1 MKLVL
6 FLIQRA
12 KGRFALATLFGLLGG
27 AMSAAL
33 IAVISNALSGAT
45 PTGPGGMLTFAVLAT
60 LGLVTRFF
68 SQVVLNSL
76 HQGELQRLRL
86 QLGRQILA
94 TPLRR
99 LEEAGPH
106 RLQSALSND
115 IQAMSS
121 SMGLIPVIFI
131 DLTVVLG
138 CLGYMA
144 WLSSSSFLGT
154 VVFLLVGGL
163 IYWIPQE
170 RGVSIVRQAHGQQSL
185 LFKCFRG
192 ITDGIKELK
201 LNQARRAAFIKESF
215 EPTTSA
221 LHHAHVRAS
230 RYYAAATNWGTFI
243 FLVFIGLM
251 IYAAPHV
258 LDVSAKELMGYTLTA
273 LYLQQPLTTLMRN
286 VPVLSQGN
294 IALEHLKKLT
304 LSPPDTS
311 APLLQAPRSFERLE
325 VAGIT
330 HTYFRDNDDSRFT
343 LGPIHLELVPGEIV
357 FIIGG
362 NGSGKTTLAK
372 LLTGL
377 YTPEAG
383 ELRIDGRPVTDENRE
398 QYQQYFS
405 AVFSDFHLFDSL
417 LGLAPAERA
426 QRLQGYLERL
436 QLDKKVSINEAGVLS
451 TTDLSLGQRK
461 RLALLASWL
470 EDRPIY
476 LFDEW
481 AADQDPAFKN
491 VFYLELLQE
500 LKRAGKSVVVISH
513 DNHYFHVADR
523 IIQLDSGRLLE
534 APSASPKAEPLRA
547 TVAS

>member
-12 KGRFALATLFGLLGG
+12 KGRFALATLLGLVGG
-27 AMSAAL
+27 GMSAAL
-33 IAVISNALSGAT
+33 IAVIGNALSGT
-45 PTGPGGMLTFAVLAT
+45 MPTGPGMLTFAALAV
-60 LGLVTRFF
+60 LGLLTRFF

-76 HQGELQRLRL
+76 HQGELQRMRL

-99 LEEAGPH
+99 LEETGPH

-131 DLTVVLG
+131 DLTVVVG

-144 WLSSSSFLGT
+144 WLSWTSFLGT
-154 VVFLLVGGL
+154 LVFLLVGGL

-170 RGVSIVRQAHGQQSL
+170 RGVSIVRKVHGQQSL

-201 LNQARRAAFIKESF
+201 LNQARRAAFIRESF

-251 IYAAPHV
+251 IYAAPLV

-286 VPVLSQGN
+286 VPVLSQGT
-294 IALEHLKKLT
+294 IALEHLEKLT
-304 LSPPDTS
+304 LSPPDAG
-311 APLLQAPRSFERLE
+311 APLLPPPRAFERLE
-325 VAGIT
+325 VSGIT

-377 YTPEAG
+377 YTPESGA
-383 ELRIDGRPVTDENRE
+383 LRVDGRDITDENRE

-426 QRLQGYLERL
+426 RRLQGYLERL
-436 QLDKKVSINEAGVLS
+436 QLDKKVSIDTAGKLS

-481 AADQDPAFKN
+481 AADQDPAFKD

-500 LKRAGKSVVVISH
+500 LKRAGKAVVVISH

-523 IIQLDSGRLLE
+523 IIQLDSGRLVE
-534 APSASPKAEPLRA
+534 TTTTARKAEPLRA
-547 TVAS
+547 PVAS